1 MKILAVGMNYAA
13 HNKELNETLLPK
25 EPVIFSKPDSAIL
38 RGGKPFFVPDFAQRF
53 DYEAELVVRISRLG
67 KDVSERFA
75 HRYYDAVTVG
85 IDFTARDLQ
94 AKLREDGQPWEL
106 CKGFDNSAALG
117 TLVKKEELFHI
128 PGCTAT
134 VPEWK
139 PSKSGGEH
147 ISEASWQKLIQDIH
161 FRLDIDGETVQDGH
175 TADMMFSVDRIISYV
190 SRFITLKTGDLIFTG
205 TPVGVGPVHEGQRL
219 KGYLGEQEVLD
230 LSIR

>member
-38 RGGKPFFVPDFAQRF
+38 RSGKPFFVPDFAERF
-53 DYEAELVVRISRLG
+53 DYEAELVVHISRLG

-75 HRYYDAVTVG
+75 HRYYDSVTVG

-94 AKLREDGQPWEL
+94 SKLRKDGLPWEL

-117 TLVKKEELFHI
+117 TLVMKEDLFDI
-128 PGCTAT
+128 PGCTTT
-134 VPEWK
+134 VPELK
-139 PSKSGGEH
+139 PSKNGGNH
-147 ISEASWQKLIQDIH
+147 ISESCWQRLIQDIR
-161 FRLDIDGETVQDGH
+161 FRLDIDGKTVQEGN
-175 TADMMFSVDRIISYV
+175 TANMMFGVDRIVSYI

-205 TPVGVGPVHEGQRL
+205 TPVGVGAVHEGQTLR
-219 KGYLGEQEVLD
+219 GYLGEQEVLNVR
-230 LSIR
+230 IR